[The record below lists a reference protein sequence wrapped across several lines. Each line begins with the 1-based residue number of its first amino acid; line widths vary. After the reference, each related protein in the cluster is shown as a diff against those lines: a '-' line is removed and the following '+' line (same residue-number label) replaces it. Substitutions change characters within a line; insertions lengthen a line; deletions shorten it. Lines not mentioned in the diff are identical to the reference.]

1 MLVVALCAALLGAAA
16 SPAATPAVA
25 SAAPPPAAIGTTTA
39 TPPPSTGA
47 TMARLAEGAATAR
60 FRYLEG
66 DFAGAVAAAAGVD
79 TAFRGQAESGCTETS
94 HPQGCQRGPAFAADP
109 GAWDAWADAQATR
122 ALASQRLGNDA
133 DSDAVQRALITVR
146 PAWSPDK
153 GFVPPKQLARFEE
166 IRQGLLAGATV
177 PITFTGG
184 SGDVVL
190 DGRVV
195 KRDIP
200 LDVIPGTHFV
210 GTAGLGR
217 TVAVTAATR
226 VVLGAP
232 SPAPSTT
239 PPDIIS
245 PEDHGSSWLLV
256 AAGAG
261 VVAVVAGVAVG
272 VVLAL
277 QPREIVE
284 NPGGVTVFVDASNL
298 NRPAGATP

>member
-1 MLVVALCAALLGAAA
+1 
-16 SPAATPAVA
+16 
-25 SAAPPPAAIGTTTA
+25 
-39 TPPPSTGA
+39 
-47 TMARLAEGAATAR
+47 MARLAEGAATAR

-79 TAFRGQAESGCTETS
+79 TAFLGQVESGCTETS
-94 HPQGCQRGPAFAADP
+94 HPEGCQRGPAFAADP
-109 GAWDAWADAQATR
+109 AAWDAWADAQATR
-122 ALASQRLGNDA
+122 ALAGQRLGTDA
-133 DSDAVQRALITVR
+133 DSDAVLRALITVR

-184 SGDVVL
+184 SGEVVL

-195 KRDIP
+195 TRDIP

-210 GTAGLGR
+210 GIAGVGR
-217 TVAVTAATR
+217 TVAVTGATR
-226 VVLGAP
+226 LVLGALSP
-232 SPAPSTT
+232 SPSST
-239 PPDIIS
+239 PPDTIS
-245 PEDHGSSWLLV
+245 PSDDGGGSWLLV

-277 QPREIVE
+277 QPPREVVK